1 MSARTAT
8 RLTGGKVSG
17 PVDASPQSPKSPAP
31 EIWKDVGPN
40 SRSLEREISKLRQ
53 ERDAAINQLHE
64 TQGRLSALKAELDKE
79 RGSRERVAATRD
91 SEKERQLRKDL
102 EIELAKSEAGWRER
116 IRNERLLR
124 LSYERILI
132 NLGFAPNRIAADLVQ
147 VSRPQPL
154 SSDPK
159 DYQTV
164 NLLDIEEAVRFQSQS
179 KQKGLI
185 TAGLGG
191 TRDAGFDEA
200 YEAPPAVRVG
210 SGKRELLKSLALSS
224 IPSD

>member
-1 MSARTAT
+1 MKQSMDSPTTA
-8 RLTGGKVSG
+8 LS
-17 PVDASPQSPKSPAP
+17 Q
-31 EIWKDVGPN
+31 EVGPS

-102 EIELAKSEAGWRER
+102 EVELAKSEAGWRER
-116 IRNERLLR
+116 IRNERLIR

-159 DYQTV
+159 DYETV
-164 NLLDIEEAVRFQSQS
+164 NLLDIDEAVRFQSQS
-179 KQKGLI
+179 KQKGLFAAG
-185 TAGLGG
+185 TADSRNAQLE
-191 TRDAGFDEA
+191 EA
-200 YEAPPAVRVG
+200 YEAAPVVRVG